1 VDKLSEIKADIR
13 RGRLRLESINWL
25 VTELEDQRKINS
37 ELKQKTRFK
46 GYMEMAKENLA
57 LEEGLKRTR
66 AQRDY
71 YKQQYEKLNK
81 SYEAL

>member
-1 VDKLSEIKADIR
+1 
-13 RGRLRLESINWL
+13 LESINWL
-25 VTELEDQRKINS
+25 VTELESQR
-37 ELKQKTRFK
+37 ELNKEIKQKSRFK
-46 GYMEMAKENLA
+46 NYMEMAKENLA